1 MSDDTSQDAE
11 GRTPEPEGTPE
22 ARYRVVGYV
31 LYDPEAGAYIGRD
44 GMRGRDIRHL
54 QGWPR
59 MTDAMDALI
68 LHARR
73 TCDMT
78 SFRLRLHRVKILP
91 GSVVLMRPEERDQA
105 QYFVLQATTTSGRV
119 RYLAPYP
126 VGRETVVPRLTERVD
141 WAVRFVA
148 GSSLSELLE
157 EARRIGRHCIG
168 VHALALMPVQVLPDV
183 TLTEEVV

>member
-1 MSDDTSQDAE
+1 MSGDTSQDAE

-44 GMRGRDIRHL
+44 G
-54 QGWPR
+54 
-59 MTDAMDALI
+59 
-68 LHARR
+68 
-73 TCDMT
+73 
-78 SFRLRLHRVKILP
+78 
-91 GSVVLMRPEERDQA
+91 
-105 QYFVLQATTTSGRV
+105 RV

-126 VGRETVVPRLTERVD
+126 V
-141 WAVRFVA
+141 
-148 GSSLSELLE
+148 SSLSELLE
-157 EARRIGRHCIG
+157 EARRIGRHCLG